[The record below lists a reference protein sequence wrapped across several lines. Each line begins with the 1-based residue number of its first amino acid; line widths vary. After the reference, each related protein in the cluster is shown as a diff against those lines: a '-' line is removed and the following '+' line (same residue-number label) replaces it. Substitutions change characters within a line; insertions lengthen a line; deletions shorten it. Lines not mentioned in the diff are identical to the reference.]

1 MPFRKLLIANRGEIA
16 IRIAR
21 AGGESG
27 LATVAIHPT
36 DDALSLHVRAA
47 DESCEIP
54 GRGARAYLDI
64 EAVIAAA
71 RAMACDALHP
81 GYGFLSENALL
92 ARRCAEEGIVFV
104 GPSPEALD
112 LFGDK
117 VEAKRLARRCGVPVI
132 EGTSGP
138 TTLDE
143 ARAFFASLGVGG
155 AAMIKAIAGGGGRG
169 MRIVEDA
176 SKLEEAY
183 ARCQSEAKA
192 AFGNDQV
199 YVERLIRKARHIE
212 VQIIG
217 DRFGAISHLWERECT
232 IQRRNQKLIEVA
244 PSPSLSDGLRSR
256 IIDAAKAL
264 AAAAHYDS
272 LGTFEFLVDGE
283 ATESDPAF
291 AFIEANPRLQVEHT
305 VTEEVL
311 GVDLV
316 KSQIAVA
323 SGATLASLGLTQAAV
338 PAPRGYAVQL
348 RINME
353 VMDAKGLTKPTGG
366 TLEVFDPPSG
376 PGVRVDTFGYAGYRT
391 SAAYDSLLA
400 KVIVHSPAASWP
412 DVVQK
417 AARALREFRIEGVAT
432 NIPFIQAVL
441 AHPDFVANRVS
452 TGFIDT
458 HVAALVGAPK
468 EIARP
473 LFFAAGVA
481 AGEMPASSRVGVT
494 TGPSGSVAVPAPLQ
508 GTVVAIEVAEGDLVR
523 PGQQIAII
531 ESMKMEHLVD
541 APHGGKV
548 TKVTASKGATLM
560 HGEPILFFEPAE
572 VDGDEAEEEA
582 AVDLDHIRPDLA
594 EVIARHAITLDEN
607 RPAAVARRR
616 KTKQRTAR
624 ENVAQ
629 LVDDGSFV
637 EYGSLAIAAQRRR
650 RKVDDL
656 IKSTPA
662 DGLITG
668 VATVNAEKF
677 GAKDARCMV
686 ISYDYTVLAGTQGH
700 MNHKKIDRML
710 GLAEQWRLPLVFYAE
725 GGGGRPGDTD
735 RLGMTGLDGPS
746 FVQFA
751 KLSGLVPVIGVV
763 SGYCFAGNAAML
775 GCCDVII
782 ATRNASIGMGGP
794 AMIEGGGLG
803 VYHPAEVGP
812 VSFQAPNGVI
822 DILVEDEAEA
832 TRAAQKYLS
841 YFQGALASWDA
852 RDQRL
857 LRRAIPENRLRV
869 YDVRNVIDLLADEG
883 SVLEIRR
890 DFGVGIITAFIRIE
904 GKPFGLIANNPKHLG
919 GAIDA
924 PAGDKAARFMQL
936 CDAFDIPIVSLCDT
950 PGFMVGP
957 EAEKTAIVRHV
968 ARMFV
973 TGASLTVPL
982 FGIVLRKGYG
992 LGAQSMIGGGFHA
1005 SFFTV
1010 AWPTGEFGGMGL
1022 EGYVRLGF
1030 RKEME
1035 AIADPLEREKYY
1047 KAKVAELYANGKAT
1061 SIASVLEIDE
1071 VIDPAETRRWIMAGL
1086 QSVPKPEPRSHRKRP
1101 CIDAW

>member
-1 MPFRKLLIANRGEIA
+1 M
-16 IRIAR
+16 
-21 AGGESG
+21 
-27 LATVAIHPT
+27 
-36 DDALSLHVRAA
+36 
-47 DESCEIP
+47 DE
-54 GRGARAYLDI
+54 
-64 EAVIAAA
+64 
-71 RAMACDALHP
+71 
-81 GYGFLSENALL
+81 
-92 ARRCAEEGIVFV
+92 
-104 GPSPEALD
+104 
-112 LFGDK
+112 K
-117 VEAKRLARRCGVPVI
+117 
-132 EGTSGP
+132 
-138 TTLDE
+138 
-143 ARAFFASLGVGG
+143 
-155 AAMIKAIAGGGGRG
+155 G
-169 MRIVEDA
+169 M
-176 SKLEEAY
+176 
-183 ARCQSEAKA
+183 
-192 AFGNDQV
+192 
-199 YVERLIRKARHIE
+199 
-212 VQIIG
+212 
-217 DRFGAISHLWERECT
+217 
-232 IQRRNQKLIEVA
+232 
-244 PSPSLSDGLRSR
+244 
-256 IIDAAKAL
+256 
-264 AAAAHYDS
+264 
-272 LGTFEFLVDGE
+272 
-283 ATESDPAF
+283 
-291 AFIEANPRLQVEHT
+291 
-305 VTEEVL
+305 
-311 GVDLV
+311 
-316 KSQIAVA
+316 
-323 SGATLASLGLTQAAV
+323 
-338 PAPRGYAVQL
+338 
-348 RINME
+348 
-353 VMDAKGLTKPTGG
+353 TKPTGG
-366 TLEVFDPPSG
+366 TLSMFDPPSG
-376 PGVRVDTFGYAGYRT
+376 PGVRVDSFGYAGYKT
-391 SAAYDSLLA
+391 SAAFDSLLA
-400 KVIVHSPAASWP
+400 KVIVHSATGNWA
-412 DVVQK
+412 DVARK
-417 AARALREFRIEGVAT
+417 AARTLREFRIEGVAT
-432 NIPFIQAVL
+432 NIPFLQAVL
-441 AHPDFVANRVS
+441 AHPDFVANRIS

-458 HVAALVGAPK
+458 HVGTLVGAAK
-468 EIARP
+468 ETARP
-473 LFFAAGVA
+473 LFFAVSGAADGVVATAKGGGSVAG
-481 AGEMPASSRVGVT
+481 PA
-494 TGPSGSVAVPAPLQ
+494 GSVAVPAPLQ

-523 PGQQIAII
+523 PGQQIAIL
-531 ESMKMEHLVD
+531 ESMKMEHLVE
-541 APHGGKV
+541 APQGGKV
-548 TKVTASKGATLM
+548 TRLVAGNGVTLM
-560 HGEPILFFEPAE
+560 HGDPILYLEPAD
-572 VDGDEAEEEA
+572 VDGDEAEQESEI
-582 AVDLDHIRPDLA
+582 DLDHIRPDLA
-594 EVIARHAITLDEN
+594 ELIARHAITRDEN

-616 KTKQRTAR
+616 KTNQRTAR
-624 ENVAQ
+624 ENIAQ
-629 LVDDGSFV
+629 LVDEGSFV

-662 DGLITG
+662 DGLIAG
-668 VATVNAEKF
+668 VATVNGKAF
-677 GAKDARCMV
+677 GSKDARCMV

-710 GLAEQWRLPLVFYAE
+710 GLAEQWRMPLVFYAE

-751 KLSGLVPVIGVV
+751 KLSGLVPVVGVV

-832 TRAAQKYLS
+832 TSAAQKYLS
-841 YFQGALASWDA
+841 YFQGALKEWQAP
-852 RDQRL
+852 DQRL

-869 YDVRNVIDLLADEG
+869 YDIRNVINLLADEG
-883 SVLEIRR
+883 SVLEIRM
-890 DFGVGIITAFIRIE
+890 DFGVGMITAFIRIE
-904 GKPFGLIANNPKHLG
+904 GKPFGLIANNPRHLG

-924 PAGDKAARFMQL
+924 EAGDKAARFMQL
-936 CDAFDIPIVSLCDT
+936 CDAYEIPIVSLCDT

-1035 AIADPLEREKYY
+1035 AIADPVEREKYY

-1086 QSVPKPEPRSHRKRP
+1086 GSVPDPEPRRHRKRP

>member
-1 MPFRKLLIANRGEIA
+1 MKAASL
-16 IRIAR
+16 
-21 AGGESG
+21 
-27 LATVAIHPT
+27 TVAIHPT

-47 DESCEIP
+47 DEIHQIP

-71 RAMACDALHP
+71 KATGCDALHP

-104 GPSPEALD
+104 GPSPDALD

-117 VEAKRLARRCGVPVI
+117 IRAKALARRCGLPVI
-132 EGTSGP
+132 EGTGGP

-143 ARAFFASLGVGG
+143 ARAFFASLGTGG
-155 AAMIKAIAGGGGRG
+155 AVMIKAVAGGGGRG
-169 MRIVEDA
+169 MRVVEDA
-176 SKLEEAY
+176 AGLAEAY

-217 DRFGAISHLWERECT
+217 DHYGAISHLWERECT

-244 PSPSLSDGLRSR
+244 PSPSLSDALRSR
-256 IIDAAKAL
+256 IIEASKQL

-283 ATESDPAF
+283 ATAGDPAF

-311 GVDLV
+311 GIDLV
-316 KSQIAVA
+316 KSQLAVA
-323 SGATLASLGLTQAAV
+323 AGATLASLGLAQATV
-338 PAPRGYAVQL
+338 PAPRGYAMQL

-353 VMDAKGLTKPTGG
+353 VMDEKGVTRPTGG
-366 TLEVFDPPSG
+366 TLALFDPPSG
-376 PGVRVDTFGYAGYRT
+376 PGVRVDTFGYSGYKT
-391 SAAYDSLLA
+391 SAAFNSLLA
-400 KVIVHSPAASWP
+400 KVIVHSAAAGWP

-417 AARALREFRIEGVAT
+417 AARALREFRIAGVAT

-441 AHPDFVANRVS
+441 AHPDFAANRIA
-452 TGFIDT
+452 TDFIDV
-458 HVAALVGAPK
+458 HVAALVGATK
-468 EIARP
+468 ETARP
-473 LFFAAGVA
+473 LFFATGGA
-481 AGEMPASSRVGVT
+481 AGEAVAPSAAAVVAGPVGSEPV
-494 TGPSGSVAVPAPLQ
+494 SAPLQ
-508 GTVVAIEVAEGDLVR
+508 GTVVTIAVAEGDLVR
-523 PGQQIAII
+523 PGQQVAII
-531 ESMKMEHLVD
+531 ESMKMEHLVA
-541 APHGGKV
+541 APYGGKV
-548 TKVTASKGATLM
+548 TKIVAESGVTLM
-560 HGEPILFFEPAE
+560 HGEPILFLEPADVE
-572 VDGDEAEEEA
+572 GDEAEEEVT
-582 AVDLDHIRPDLA
+582 VDLDHIRPDLA
-594 EVIARHAITLDEN
+594 EVIARHANTLDQH
-607 RPAAVARRR
+607 RPAAVERRR
-616 KTKQRTAR
+616 KTNQRTTR
-624 ENVAQ
+624 ENIAQ

-650 RKVDDL
+650 RELDDL
-656 IKSTPA
+656 IRNTPA

-668 VATVNAEKF
+668 VATVNADKF
-677 GAKDARCMV
+677 GADAARCMV
-686 ISYDYTVLAGTQGH
+686 IAYDYTVLAGTQGH

-710 GLAEQWRLPLVFYAE
+710 GLAEQWRMPLVFYAE

-751 KLSGLVPVIGVV
+751 KLSGLVPIVSVV

-822 DILVEDEAEA
+822 DILVEDEVEA
-832 TRAAQKYLS
+832 NNVAQKYLS
-841 YFQGALASWDA
+841 YFQGSVSGWKAA
-852 RDQRL
+852 DQRL

-869 YDVRNVIDLLADEG
+869 YDIRNVIDLLADEG

-936 CDAFDIPIVSLCDT
+936 CDAFDIPMVSLCDT

-982 FGIVLRKGYG
+982 FAVVLRKGYG

-1022 EGYVRLGF
+1022 EGFVRLGY

-1035 AIADPLEREKYY
+1035 AIADPVEREEFY
-1047 KAKVAELYANGKAT
+1047 KAKVAGLYANGKAV

-1071 VIDPAETRRWIMAGL
+1071 VIDPAETRRWIMTGL
-1086 QSVPKPEPRSHRKRP
+1086 QSVPKPEPRRHRKRP

>member
-1 MPFRKLLIANRGEIA
+1 
-16 IRIAR
+16 
-21 AGGESG
+21 
-27 LATVAIHPT
+27 
-36 DDALSLHVRAA
+36 
-47 DESCEIP
+47 
-54 GRGARAYLDI
+54 
-64 EAVIAAA
+64 
-71 RAMACDALHP
+71 
-81 GYGFLSENALL
+81 
-92 ARRCAEEGIVFV
+92 
-104 GPSPEALD
+104 
-112 LFGDK
+112 
-117 VEAKRLARRCGVPVI
+117 
-132 EGTSGP
+132 
-138 TTLDE
+138 
-143 ARAFFASLGVGG
+143 
-155 AAMIKAIAGGGGRG
+155 
-169 MRIVEDA
+169 
-176 SKLEEAY
+176 
-183 ARCQSEAKA
+183 
-192 AFGNDQV
+192 
-199 YVERLIRKARHIE
+199 
-212 VQIIG
+212 
-217 DRFGAISHLWERECT
+217 
-232 IQRRNQKLIEVA
+232 
-244 PSPSLSDGLRSR
+244 
-256 IIDAAKAL
+256 
-264 AAAAHYDS
+264 
-272 LGTFEFLVDGE
+272 
-283 ATESDPAF
+283 
-291 AFIEANPRLQVEHT
+291 
-305 VTEEVL
+305 
-311 GVDLV
+311 
-316 KSQIAVA
+316 
-323 SGATLASLGLTQAAV
+323 
-338 PAPRGYAVQL
+338 
-348 RINME
+348 
-353 VMDAKGLTKPTGG
+353 
-366 TLEVFDPPSG
+366 
-376 PGVRVDTFGYAGYRT
+376 
-391 SAAYDSLLA
+391 
-400 KVIVHSPAASWP
+400 
-412 DVVQK
+412 
-417 AARALREFRIEGVAT
+417 
-432 NIPFIQAVL
+432 
-441 AHPDFVANRVS
+441 
-452 TGFIDT
+452 
-458 HVAALVGAPK
+458 
-468 EIARP
+468 
-473 LFFAAGVA
+473 
-481 AGEMPASSRVGVT
+481 
-494 TGPSGSVAVPAPLQ
+494 
-508 GTVVAIEVAEGDLVR
+508 
-523 PGQQIAII
+523 
-531 ESMKMEHLVD
+531 
-541 APHGGKV
+541 
-548 TKVTASKGATLM
+548 M
-560 HGEPILFFEPAE
+560 HGEPILFLEPAE

-594 EVIARHAITLDEN
+594 EVIARHAVTLDEN
-607 RPAAVARRR
+607 RPTAVARRR
-616 KTKQRTAR
+616 KTNQRTAR
-624 ENVAQ
+624 ENIAQ

-677 GAKDARCMV
+677 GAKNARCMV

-782 ATRNASIGMGGP
+782 ATTNASIGMGGP

-832 TRAAQKYLS
+832 TSAAQKYLS
-841 YFQGALASWDA
+841 YFQGSLASWNA
-852 RDQRL
+852 MDQRL

-890 DFGVGIITAFIRIE
+890 DFGVGIVTAFIRIE

>member
-21 AGGESG
+21 AASEAG
-27 LATVAIHPT
+27 LASVAIHPA
-36 DDALSLHVRAA
+36 DDAASLHVRRA
-47 DESCEIP
+47 DESHEIP

-71 RAMACDALHP
+71 KATGCDALHP
-81 GYGFLSENALL
+81 GYGFLSENVGL
-92 ARRCAEEGIVFV
+92 ARRCAEEGITFV
-104 GPSPEALD
+104 GPSPDALE

-117 VEAKRLARRCGVPVI
+117 AKAKALAKSSGVPII
-132 EGTSGP
+132 EGTEGP
-138 TTLDE
+138 TSLEE
-143 ARAFFASLGVGG
+143 ARTFLAAHG
-155 AAMIKAIAGGGGRG
+155 AVMIKAIAGGGGRG
-169 MRIVEDA
+169 MRIVNDA
-176 SKLEEAY
+176 AGLEEAY
-183 ARCQSEAKA
+183 ARCQSEAMA
-192 AFGNDQV
+192 AFGSGEV

-212 VQIIG
+212 VQIVG
-217 DRFGAISHLWERECT
+217 DRHGAISHLWERECT

-244 PSPSLSDGLRSR
+244 PSPSLSEALRAR
-256 IIDAAKAL
+256 IIEAAKQL
-264 AAAAHYDS
+264 AAAAHYDN
-272 LGTFEFLVDGE
+272 LGTFEFLVDEE
-283 ATESDPAF
+283 ASGNDDRF

-311 GVDLV
+311 GIDLV
-316 KSQIAVA
+316 RAQLAVA
-323 SGATLASLGLTQAAV
+323 EGATLGSLGLAQPYV
-338 PAPRGYAVQL
+338 PKPRGYAMQL
-348 RINME
+348 RVNKE
-353 VMDAKGLTKPTGG
+353 TMDETGATQPTGG
-366 TLEVFDPPSG
+366 TLSMFDLPSG
-376 PGVRVDTFGYAGYRT
+376 PGVRVDTFGYSGYRT
-391 SAAYDSLLA
+391 SAAFDSLLA
-400 KVIVHSPAASWP
+400 KVIVHSAGGEWR

-417 AARALREFRIEGVAT
+417 AIRALREFRIGGVAT
-432 NIPFIQAVL
+432 NIPFL
-441 AHPDFVANRVS
+441 AAILSHADFSANHIS

-458 HVAALVGAPK
+458 HIADLVGAAENVESLLVEEAHSATGPVD
-468 EIARP
+468 AAP
-473 LFFAAGVA
+473 TAAG
-481 AGEMPASSRVGVT
+481 PA
-494 TGPSGSVAVPAPLQ
+494 GSVAVPAPLQ
-508 GTVVAIEVAEGDLVR
+508 GTVVSIDVAEGDLVR
-523 PGQQIAII
+523 PGQQIAVL
-531 ESMKMEHLVD
+531 ESMKMEHLVN

-548 TKVTASKGATLM
+548 TRLASGSGTTLM
-560 HGEPILFFEPAE
+560 QGEAILFLEPVELDEHDVAE
-572 VDGDEAEEEA
+572 EAE
-582 AVDLDHIRPDLA
+582 VDLDHIRADLA
-594 EVIARHAITLDEN
+594 ELNARHAITYDEN
-607 RPAAVARRR
+607 RPGAVERRR
-616 KTKQRTAR
+616 KTNQRTAR
-624 ENVAQ
+624 ENIAQ
-629 LVDDGSFV
+629 LVDPGSFV

-650 RKVDDL
+650 RKVEDL
-656 IKSTPA
+656 IQNTPA

-668 VATVNAEKF
+668 VATVNADKF
-677 GAKDARCMV
+677 GPEAARCMV
-686 ISYDYTVLAGTQGH
+686 IAYDYTVLAGTQGH

-710 GLAEQWRLPLVFYAE
+710 TLTEQWRLPLVFYGE

-751 KLSGLVPVIGVV
+751 RLSGLVPVIGVV

-782 ATRNASIGMGGP
+782 ATKNASIGMGGP

-812 VSFQAPNGVI
+812 VSFQSPNGVI
-822 DILVEDEAEA
+822 DILVEDEEEA
-832 TRAAQKYLS
+832 TRVAQKYLS
-841 YFQGALASWDA
+841 YFQGAVSEWEAA
-852 RDQRL
+852 DQRL

-869 YDVRNVIDLLADEG
+869 YDIRNVIDLVADKD
-883 SVLEIRR
+883 SVLELRR
-890 DFGVGIITAFIRIE
+890 DYGFGMITAFIRIE

-936 CDAFDIPIVSLCDT
+936 CDAFDISIVSLCDT

-957 EAEKTAIVRHV
+957 EAEKAAIVRHV

-973 TGASLTVPL
+973 TGASLPVPL

-1035 AIADPLEREKYY
+1035 AIADPVERENYY
-1047 KAKVAELYANGKAT
+1047 KAKVAELYANGKAV

-1071 VIDPAETRRWIMAGL
+1071 VIDPADTRHWIMSGL
-1086 QSVPKPEPRSHRKRP
+1086 RSVPKGEPRTHKKRP